1 MYIILIDTNYTFEKK
16 LLLQVLNCSC
26 NLENIIGVQQNLR
39 GKPGT
44 EHKLKG
50 RYKIQ
55 GGGRVTKLREIT
67 TKISRFTKKKHC
79 PLIVRIPIRIA
90 VGSLSI

>member
-1 MYIILIDTNYTFEKK
+1 MYIIPIDTNYTFEKK

-26 NLENIIGVQQNLR
+26 NLENIIGVQHNLR

-55 GGGRVTKLREIT
+55 GGVTKLREIT
-67 TKISRFTKKKHC
+67 TKISRFTKKTHC

-90 VGSLSI
+90 VESLSI